1 MKKNLFTTGR
11 ICRTTFELISS
22 FLSEKKIAGKSE
34 KTIESYKNAFHVIG
48 LSVDFHIPAT
58 SITKKDIEKFIDGCK
73 ERNLSEHSIAHYIR
87 HFKAFLN
94 GCVDERYS
102 AVKVSGYSTPERF
115 GS

>member
-1 MKKNLFTTGR
+1 MKKNLFTTER
-11 ICRTTFELISS
+11 IPRTTFELISS